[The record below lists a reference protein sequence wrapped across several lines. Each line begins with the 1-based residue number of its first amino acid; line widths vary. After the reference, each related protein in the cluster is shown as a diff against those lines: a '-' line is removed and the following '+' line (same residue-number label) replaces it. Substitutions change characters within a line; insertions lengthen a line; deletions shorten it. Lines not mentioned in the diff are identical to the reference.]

1 MNIQFET
8 AFDILSNYYGL
19 PNWEVKPKEGQSR
32 DEIVKVWCCELK
44 PYTVEQVKE
53 ACYWL
58 TRKKKTMTFPSINV
72 LMNELFNSKKEGA
85 QEEEAKRVYRMMR
98 EQKGFDE
105 RYKICAQ
112 RAIYDVYGVC
122 MEGYDPK
129 ADDRGV

>member
-1 MNIQFET
+1 MTNIQFET

-32 DEIVKVWCCELK
+32 DEIVKVWCDELK
-44 PYTVEQVKE
+44 GYTVDQVKE

-72 LMNELFNSKKEGA
+72 LMNELFSAKKENNPN
-85 QEEEAKRVYRMMR
+85 EEAGRVYRMIR
-98 EQKGFDE
+98 ERQNYDE
-105 RYKICAQ
+105 KYKICAQ
-112 RAIYDVYGVC
+112 RAVYDVCGVC

-129 ADDRGV
+129 TDER